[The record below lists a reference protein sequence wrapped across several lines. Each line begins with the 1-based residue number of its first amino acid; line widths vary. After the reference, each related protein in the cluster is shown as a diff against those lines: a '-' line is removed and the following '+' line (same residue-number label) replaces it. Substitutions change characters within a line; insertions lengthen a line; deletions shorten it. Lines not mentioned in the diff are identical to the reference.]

1 MLQQERIKASVLH
14 PLQAFPCRK
23 QIQLLHDL
31 DLMHFHGHRLTMI
44 KLDFRHDDN
53 LRIRIAFLHKA
64 VYKSIKR
71 IVSIKTID
79 YFDGGSME
87 IKNLVTFLRVAE
99 LSSFTKAAQV
109 LDYSQST
116 ISFQIK

>member
-1 MLQQERIKASVLH
+1 
-14 PLQAFPCRK
+14 
-23 QIQLLHDL
+23 
-31 DLMHFHGHRLTMI
+31 
-44 KLDFRHDDN
+44 
-53 LRIRIAFLHKA
+53 
-64 VYKSIKR
+64 
-71 IVSIKTID
+71 
-79 YFDGGSME
+79 ME